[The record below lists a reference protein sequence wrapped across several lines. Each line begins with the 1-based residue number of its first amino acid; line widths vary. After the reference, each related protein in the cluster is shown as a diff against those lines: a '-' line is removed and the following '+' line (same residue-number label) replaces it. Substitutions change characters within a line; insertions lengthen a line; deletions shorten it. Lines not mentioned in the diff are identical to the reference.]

1 MLQPV
6 SGSQYKINFSAGVSE
21 SEEPEVISSR
31 ILPNTLRTRIRQNS
45 QKVENAFVYYPI
57 RGLQGNVNSDFY
69 EFLTMGIVP
78 YVIGSGTLMLLFNA
92 AKPSVFGKKMA
103 LGVLFYGILKHLSQG
118 LVTRPVKAATGVDTE
133 MPYEYIVYALPT
145 EAGAN
150 ANIDVKYQHRKIFDS
165 KEFYRK
171 DLLKKDYF
179 DKVAMR
185 LGLGTNLNDSESEV
199 SPIIQNIV
207 STTTTAKRLSS
218 YGWAAVGV
226 GLAVQDC
233 WKDFFNTVSNRQRFV
248 KNKDANFFK
257 NIAGRLLNTGK
268 NTLKISASLIKTF
281 FKSIGQMWKG
291 KDNYNGFM
299 KHSGKLLILLATL
312 MTTALTSNVIIKARR
327 MAKNDNQETIDRTKD
342 TTVI

>member
-1 MLQPV
+1 MKRI
-6 SGSQYKINFSAGVSE
+6 SQS
-21 SEEPEVISSR
+21 
-31 ILPNTLRTRIRQNS
+31 
-45 QKVENAFVYYPI
+45 FV
-57 RGLQGNVNSDFY
+57 
-69 EFLTMGIVP
+69 T
-78 YVIGSGTLMLLFNA
+78 
-92 AKPSVFGKKMA
+92 K
-103 LGVLFYGILKHLSQG
+103 
-118 LVTRPVKAATGVDTE
+118 PVKAATGVDTE

-150 ANIDVKYQHRKIFDS
+150 ADIDVKYQHRKIFDS

-179 DKVAMR
+179 DSVAAK

-233 WKDFFNTVSNRQRFV
+233 WKDFFNAVSNRQKFV
-248 KNKDANFFK
+248 KNNDAGFLK
-257 NIAGRLLNTGK
+257 NLSGRLVNTGK
-268 NTLKISASLIKTF
+268 NTLKISASFIKTF

-291 KDNYNGFM
+291 KENYGGFM
-299 KHSGKLLILLATL
+299 KHSGKLLILLAAL
-312 MTTALTSNVIIKARR
+312 ATTVLTSNVIARAKT
-327 MAKNDNQETIDRTKD
+327 MAKNNNKETIDRTKD